1 MAAVPAARTPSGI
14 GSRAWA
20 LRVLVRVLRG
30 LAWVLGLAVIA
41 LVLLT
46 AGLWWWSGQDG
57 SLATALRLA
66 ARYTPV
72 QAEDVQGPL
81 RGNGRIARLAWQ
93 QDGLAVRAEGVE
105 IAWQPLGLLL
115 GQFQLDRLAAAS
127 IAIDDARPPGN
138 EPAAA
143 PTSLGLPLR
152 VSVGDIAIGRVA
164 YNGNAFEA
172 GPIEGDYGFDGF
184 YHALTLRQ
192 LQIAQGRY
200 AGNLRLGAYAS
211 MPLTLRATGELQTE
225 VPGGGALPVFI
236 EAQASGPLATL
247 DIEAQL
253 RTATVAGA
261 EAAPAGAA
269 SAPAASPPTT
279 PAPATPQARLQAR
292 VLPFAP
298 QPVQQAQAAFQQL
311 DLAALWPGAPRTR
324 LSGDAHLRPEGERN
338 DAWTLA
344 ATIDNAEPG
353 PIDRQ
358 RVPLSR
364 LQAEGE
370 WRSGV
375 ALVRSLAAQVAGGE
389 ITAQGEWTDAATS
402 RWTLQA
408 RARGIDPGQ
417 ISSQLAAQ
425 PLDGQASVQGQGNDI
440 DFDATVTATVTAAV
454 GTRVAAPARRVRGS
468 TVDLRPLRLQ
478 DASAKGRWAGSQLT
492 LQTLRVRAN
501 DARLDATRV
510 VLPLPVTGA
519 SGRVDFS
526 APGLTLSADGE
537 MRETRGAGTLDLAA
551 TDTALALAWL
561 RQLPGLADLAAGIQA
576 RGNARLRASWQ
587 GGWRDPSV
595 DARLAAPTLDIDL
608 GAGPASAWQLRD
620 AEATLQGRIAQAQL
634 AVRARAAQ
642 GARKLDVRLGGQ
654 VGQPGYST
662 TRTPDWSR
670 AAWQARI
677 AELTAALEDPA
688 VGAGTWRV
696 ATRAPVTIDWTPA
709 SPTTRLAVGAGE
721 AVLTAPAPRRPAAQA
736 TDTPAVAT
744 PATPTSAAIVW
755 EPVRWR
761 PGELVTAGRIRGL
774 PMAWIEP
781 FAGEQMAGL
790 GLSGTLVFDGSWDA
804 VVGDTLRL
812 QASVARS
819 AGDISLRAEGAGGG
833 STRVAAGVRE
843 ARLDVRNEGERLTA
857 TLRWDSERAGTA
869 NGHLATTLARN
880 ADGAWQWAE
889 DAPLQGRLAAQLPR
903 IGVWSVLAP
912 PGWRLRGSLA
922 TDVVIAGTRSAP
934 SLTGSLSADDLAL
947 RSVVDGIEF
956 GNGRLR
962 ARLAGTRLVVDEFTL
977 EGAGERGEGG
987 TLTARGEGGWI
998 DGKLQARLQAQVNRL
1013 RASIR
1018 TDRQVTVSGQL
1029 TAGMDGGSGELRGSL
1044 TVDRALI
1051 VLPEESKPELGSD
1064 VIVVRGATGA
1074 AGATA
1079 PAQTSARADAATTD
1093 ARTLALDVK
1102 LDLGNEFRVQGM
1114 GIDTRVRGALDI
1126 TGNTL
1131 ANPRVNGTVRTFG
1144 GQYRAYGQRLDVAQG
1159 VLIFNGPPA
1168 NPTLDVLALRANMLS
1183 DQKVGVQITGTA
1195 LLPRVRLYAS
1205 PDMPDAEKLSWLV
1218 LGRSS
1223 ASGGAEAAL
1232 LQQAAL
1238 ALLGSRGG
1246 GGMSGGLASALGLDE
1261 LSVRGSSTN
1270 ESGTTTQGAI
1280 TLGKRF
1286 SRNFYAAYERSLSG
1300 ALGTLYVF
1308 YDLSRRWTVRAQTG
1322 EQSAVDL
1329 IFTLSYD

>member
-1 MAAVPAARTPSGI
+1 M
-14 GSRAWA
+14 
-20 LRVLVRVLRG
+20 
-30 LAWVLGLAVIA
+30 
-41 LVLLT
+41 
-46 AGLWWWSGQDG
+46 
-57 SLATALRLA
+57 
-66 ARYTPV
+66 PV
-72 QAEDVQGPL
+72 
-81 RGNGRIARLAWQ
+81 
-93 QDGLAVRAEGVE
+93 
-105 IAWQPLGLLL
+105 
-115 GQFQLDRLAAAS
+115 
-127 IAIDDARPPGN
+127 
-138 EPAAA
+138 
-143 PTSLGLPLR
+143 
-152 VSVGDIAIGRVA
+152 
-164 YNGNAFEA
+164 
-172 GPIEGDYGFDGF
+172 
-184 YHALTLRQ
+184 
-192 LQIAQGRY
+192 
-200 AGNLRLGAYAS
+200 
-211 MPLTLRATGELQTE
+211 
-225 VPGGGALPVFI
+225 
-236 EAQASGPLATL
+236 PLA
-247 DIEAQL
+247 
-253 RTATVAGA
+253 
-261 EAAPAGAA
+261 
-269 SAPAASPPTT
+269 
-279 PAPATPQARLQAR
+279 
-292 VLPFAP
+292 
-298 QPVQQAQAAFQQL
+298 
-311 DLAALWPGAPRTR
+311 
-324 LSGDAHLRPEGERN
+324 
-338 DAWTLA
+338 
-344 ATIDNAEPG
+344 
-353 PIDRQ
+353 
-358 RVPLSR
+358 
-364 LQAEGE
+364 
-370 WRSGV
+370 
-375 ALVRSLAAQVAGGE
+375 
-389 ITAQGEWTDAATS
+389 
-402 RWTLQA
+402 
-408 RARGIDPGQ
+408 
-417 ISSQLAAQ
+417 
-425 PLDGQASVQGQGNDI
+425 
-440 DFDATVTATVTAAV
+440 
-454 GTRVAAPARRVRGS
+454 
-468 TVDLRPLRLQ
+468 
-478 DASAKGRWAGSQLT
+478 
-492 LQTLRVRAN
+492 
-501 DARLDATRV
+501 
-510 VLPLPVTGA
+510 GA

-526 APGLTLSADGE
+526 APGLALSADGE

-561 RQLPGLADLAAGIQA
+561 RQLPGLADLAAGIEA
-576 RGNARLRASWQ
+576 RGNARLRGSWQ
-587 GGWRDPSV
+587 GGWRDPAI
-595 DARLAAPTLDIDL
+595 DARLTAPTLDIDL
-608 GAGPASAWQLRD
+608 GPAPADDWQLRD
-620 AEATLQGRIAQAQL
+620 AEVTLQGRIAQAQL

-654 VGQPGYST
+654 VGQPGYSPA
-662 TRTPDWSR
+662 RPPDWSR

-688 VGAGTWRV
+688 VGAGAWRV
-696 ATRAPVTIDWTPA
+696 ATRSPVMIDWTPA
-709 SPTTRLAVGAGE
+709 SPTTRLAVSAGE
-721 AVLTAPAPRRPAAQA
+721 AVLTAPAPRRPAAQVA
-736 TDTPAVAT
+736 DTPAVAT
-744 PATPTSAAIVW
+744 PATPSSATIAW

-761 PGELVTAGRIRGL
+761 PGELATAGRIRGL
-774 PMAWIEP
+774 PMAWLEP

-804 VVGDTLRL
+804 LVGDTLRL
-812 QASVARS
+812 QASMARS
-819 AGDISLRAEGAGGG
+819 AGDISVRAEGAGGG

-843 ARLDVRNEGERLTA
+843 ARLDVRNEGERLAA

-869 NGHLATTLARN
+869 SGQLATTLARS

-889 DAPLQGRLAAQLPR
+889 DAPLQGRLTAQLPR
-903 IGVWSVLAP
+903 IGVWSMLAP

-922 TDVVIAGTRSAP
+922 TDVVIAGTRGAP
-934 SLTGSLSADDLAL
+934 SLTGSLQADDLAL

-1064 VIVVRGATGA
+1064 VIVVRGGTGA

-1126 TGNTL
+1126 TGSTL

-1195 LLPRVRLYAS
+1195 LLPRIRLYAS